1 MTPSMS
7 LILAGSISLDSNF
20 KVKAVTGRFQY
31 FLFIPL
37 QDREGTDFFPFRRAR
52 GYLLRGRAMAMY
64 ILLKARRVMVVY
76 SLRQI
81 NSLRRGR
88 DY

>member
-1 MTPSMS
+1 MS

-20 KVKAVTGRFQY
+20 KVKAVYSPRGRVQY

-64 ILLKARRVMVVY
+64 ILLKGRRVLVVY